1 MKDIKGK
8 LVLVTGASSGIGSA
22 TAKMLAAL
30 GAEVIL
36 QARGIDKLNSV
47 SAEIKAEGGIAY
59 VYPTDLTDISATE
72 STAQKI
78 IEEVGVPDIIINCAG
93 AGEWLSI
100 FQTSNDEFHQM
111 MDAPHFAAIR
121 TIKAF
126 LNYFVKRDS
135 GHIININ
142 SAACYFIYPG
152 AIGYLSSR
160 WTLRVFTQALQEE
173 LRTTNIHA
181 SMLVA
186 GKVDSPYFTNNPV
199 SAERIPKI
207 STMLM
212 KTMTV
217 EDVAKTIIK
226 IINTKK
232 RIIIIPW
239 EMALSVTLN
248 RYFPGIFRIL
258 NRMTGYRGIA
268 DEIAE
273 IKRKS

>member
-1 MKDIKGK
+1 MKDVKGK

-22 TAKMLAAL
+22 TAKLLVAN

-47 SAEIKAEGGIAY
+47 ATDIKAEGGLTY
-59 VYPTDLTDISATE
+59 VYATDLTDIAATE
-72 STAQKI
+72 STAKKI
-78 IEEVGVPDIIINCAG
+78 IDEVGLPDIIINCAG

-100 FQTSNDEFHQM
+100 FQTSNEEFHQM
-111 MDAPHFAAIR
+111 MDAPHFATIH

-126 LNYFVKRDS
+126 LNHFVKRDS

-142 SAACYFIYPG
+142 SAASYFIYPG

-160 WTLRVFTQALQEE
+160 WTLRVFTEALQEE
-173 LRTTNIHA
+173 LRTTNIHV

-186 GKVDSPYFTNNPV
+186 GKVDSPYFTNNPI

-212 KTMTV
+212 KTLTV
-217 EDVAKTIIK
+217 EQVAKTILK
-226 IINTKK
+226 IINTRKK
-232 RIIIIPW
+232 IVIIPW
-239 EMALSVTLN
+239 EMSLSVILN
-248 RYFPGIFRIL
+248 KYFPGIFRTL
-258 NRMTGYRGIA
+258 NRMTGYGGIT

-273 IKRKS
+273 IKRKT